1 MSDINSIDTFFA
13 LAAAKKESRKVE
25 KRLLNIIEDVETKV
39 GVQGPQGL
47 QGPTGE
53 TGRQGMVGTRGPEGS
68 PGRDGADGQQGPI
81 GDQGEKGDTGP
92 RGETGQSGE
101 QGETGL
107 QGVQGEQGEKGDTGP
122 QGESGGQGPQGDR
135 GDVGAQGQKG
145 EKGEAGVAGPK
156 GDAGEKGDRG
166 EIGPAGPAGEQGL
179 KGDKGEAG
187 KDGADVDRKEI
198 DKYVNELFDS
208 MHQQLDKKQV
218 ELNEALDVN
227 QTNELEEFK
236 KKITK
241 LVSDNIQKHKNM
253 IDAKVSSRDWA
264 SSAGGGSVNILQM
277 DDVEFK
283 KRHQVEGDAILIF
296 DETKQK
302 FISES
307 FNDIIERLQVGMEV
321 QYDRLVDTEGDFI
334 YIGEAVPGTER
345 SAPAWRI
352 KRVYELAGDDIE
364 IIWANNTAN
373 TELVWDNR
381 TSYEYN

>member
-25 KRLLNIIEDVETKV
+25 KRLLNIIEDVETRV
-39 GVQGPQGL
+39 GVQGPQGP

-53 TGRQGMVGTRGPEGS
+53 TGRQGMAGTRGPEGS

-135 GDVGAQGQKG
+135 GDAGAQGQKG

-179 KGDKGEAG
+179 KGDKGEPG

-208 MHQQLDKKQV
+208 MHQQLDKKQI

-334 YIGEAVPGTER
+334 YIGEAVPG
-345 SAPAWRI
+345 SARDAAVWRI
-352 KRVYELAGDDIE
+352 KRVYEIGDDIE
-364 IIWANNTAN
+364 IIWADNSASFDK
-373 TELVWDNR
+373 VWNDSA
-381 TSYEYN
+381 TYEYN